1 MCHCHEK
8 DDPDKLPHLP
18 TTQLVRAR
26 TKKRKRTLQGVG
38 PGSPCLPQYTQRTFT
53 NHYQSLMVFQILD
66 CATSEWC
73 IVCWEL
79 LKKEKQFDSKILL
92 KNHIKGLFGLVGIG
106 RGLNPLQVKIALIS
120 SNPLGR
126 GLTEQALKSAL
137 HYEMHFYAYPC
148 KICCF
153 I

>member
-1 MCHCHEK
+1 MQSYFNWKVTGVAITCS
-8 DDPDKLPHLP
+8 DKRHHIPVH
-18 TTQLVRAR
+18 
-26 TKKRKRTLQGVG
+26 
-38 PGSPCLPQYTQRTFT
+38 
-53 NHYQSLMVFQILD
+53 IL
-66 CATSEWC
+66 
-73 IVCWEL
+73 VCWEL